1 MVAKRPPL
9 HVWLYGTR
17 VAVLTSTRPGAVSCR
32 YTAEAVDRWDLNTAV
47 LSCSLP
53 LTRTAHRDAGRY
65 FRGLL
70 PEGAALP
77 ALASAAG
84 VPTHDTFGMLA
95 RFGRDVAG
103 ALVITDSDYE
113 PRTGTAQPYAPGAL
127 AAEVADLEEHP
138 LALHDDSELS
148 LAGLQNKM
156 LLVATAN
163 GWARPVAGYPSTH
176 ILKVED
182 RRYPGLVTK
191 EAAALHLARN
201 LGLTTGTAAVE
212 TFAELPCIIVSR
224 FDRATT
230 ADPDDSE
237 QSIRLHQ
244 EDTCQALGRDAE
256 AARGRGKYEASGGP
270 SFIEVAQLLTT
281 FAGDPRSELARLL
294 AVATFTV
301 AIGNADA
308 HGKNLAFLHRAP
320 GVLELAPLYDTVP
333 TALWPQLRPEA
344 AMLINGRSRLD
355 QVDGADLVAEAANW
369 HVPTV
374 TARHVV
380 TTTIEQLR
388 DAARDDAIPADLAE
402 LVTRRCA
409 ALAL

>member
-1 MVAKRPPL
+1 MAKRPPL
-9 HVWLYGTR
+9 HVWLYETR
-17 VAVLTSTRPGAVSCR
+17 VAVLTSARPGEVSCR
-32 YTAEAVDRWDLNTAV
+32 YTAEAMERWDLNTAV

-53 LTRTAHRDAGRY
+53 LTKTTHRAGRY

-70 PEGAALP
+70 AEGNALQ

-103 ALVITDSDYE
+103 ALVIRDTEHE
-113 PRTGTAQPYAPGAL
+113 PRDGTTQLYTPDAL
-127 AAEVADLEEHP
+127 AAEVADLEDHP

-148 LAGLQNKM
+148 VAGLQNKM
-156 LLVATAN
+156 LLVATDD

-182 RRYPGLVTK
+182 RRYPGLVNK
-191 EAAALHLARN
+191 EAAALHLAHK
-201 LGLTTGTAAVE
+201 LGLTTVTAIVE
-212 TFAELPCIIVSR
+212 SFAGLPCIIVPR

-230 ADPDDSE
+230 AGPNGTE
-237 QSIRLHQ
+237 QTIRLHQ

-256 AARGRGKYEASGGP
+256 AARGGGKYEASGGP
-270 SFIEVAQLLTT
+270 SFSEVAQLLAT
-281 FAGDPRSELARLL
+281 FAAEPLREVARLL
-294 AVATFTV
+294 SVATFTV

-308 HGKNLAFLHRAP
+308 HGKNLALLHRSP
-320 GVLELAPLYDTVP
+320 GVVELAPLYDTVP

-355 QVDGADLVAEAANW
+355 QVDGADLVSEAAKW
-369 HVPTV
+369 HLPAV
-374 TARHVV
+374 TARQVV
-380 TTTIEQLR
+380 STTIEQLR
-388 DAARDDAIPADLAE
+388 AAVGDDEVPADLAE
-402 LVTRRCA
+402 LVTSRCA
-409 ALAL
+409 ALAM

>member
-1 MVAKRPPL
+1 VAKRPPL

-17 VAVLTSTRPGAVSCR
+17 VAVLTSARPGEISCR
-32 YTAEAVDRWDLNTAV
+32 YTSEAMERWDLNTAV

-53 LTRTAHRDAGRY
+53 LIKTAHRDAGRY

-70 PEGAALP
+70 PEGNALQ

-84 VPTHDTFGMLA
+84 VPTHDTYGMLA

-103 ALVITDSDYE
+103 ALVISDTE
-113 PRTGTAQPYAPGAL
+113 HKPRNGTTQLYTPDAL
-127 AAEVADLEEHP
+127 AAEVADLEDHP

-156 LLVATAN
+156 LLVATDD

-182 RRYPGLVTK
+182 RRYPGSVSK
-191 EAAALHLARN
+191 EAAALHLARK
-201 LGLTTGTAAVE
+201 LGLTTVTAVVE
-212 TFAELPCIIVSR
+212 SFAGLPCIIVSR

-230 ADPDDSE
+230 DDPSGTE
-237 QSIRLHQ
+237 QRIRIHQ
-244 EDTCQALGRDAE
+244 EDACQALGRDAE

-270 SFIEVAQLLTT
+270 SFSEVAQLLAT
-281 FAGDPRSELARLL
+281 FAADPLRELARLL

-308 HGKNLAFLHRAP
+308 HGKNLALLHRSP
-320 GVLELAPLYDTVP
+320 GVVELAPLYDTVP
-333 TALWPQLRPEA
+333 TALWPQLRPDA
-344 AMLINGRSRLD
+344 AMLINGRSSLD
-355 QVDGADLVAEAANW
+355 LVDGADLLAEAAKW
-369 HVPTV
+369 HLPAA
-374 TARHVV
+374 TARRVV

-388 DAARDDAIPADLAE
+388 AAADDDAVPADLAE
-402 LVTRRCA
+402 LVAARCT

>member
-1 MVAKRPPL
+1 VAKRPPL

-17 VAVLTSTRPGAVSCR
+17 VAVLTSTRPGEVSCR
-32 YTAEAVDRWDLNTAV
+32 YTAEAVERWDLNTAV

-53 LTRTAHRDAGRY
+53 LTRMARRDAGRY

-70 PEGAALP
+70 PEGAALQ

-103 ALVITDSDYE
+103 ALVITDTERE
-113 PRTGTAQPYAPGAL
+113 PRTGTVQLYAPGAL
-127 AAEVADLEEHP
+127 ASEVADLEEHP

-156 LLVATAN
+156 LLVATAQ

-182 RRYPGLVTK
+182 RRYPGLVSQ
-191 EAAALHLARN
+191 EAAALRLARKV
-201 LGLTTGTAAVE
+201 GLTTVTAAVE

-230 ADPDDSE
+230 VDAGGVE
-237 QSIRLHQ
+237 HTTRIHQ

-256 AARGRGKYEASGGP
+256 AARGRGKYQASGGP
-270 SFIEVAQLLTT
+270 SFLEVAQLLTT
-281 FAGDPRSELARLL
+281 FAGDPRAELARLL

-308 HGKNLAFLHRAP
+308 HGKNLALLHRAP
-320 GVLELAPLYDTVP
+320 GVVELAPLYDTVP
-333 TALWPQLRPEA
+333 TALWPTLRPEA

-355 QVDGADLVAEAANW
+355 QVDGADLVAEAASW
-369 HVPTV
+369 HLPAV
-374 TARHVV
+374 TARHIV

-388 DAARDDAIPADLAE
+388 AAAGDDEVSADLAE
-402 LVTRRCA
+402 LVTARCV